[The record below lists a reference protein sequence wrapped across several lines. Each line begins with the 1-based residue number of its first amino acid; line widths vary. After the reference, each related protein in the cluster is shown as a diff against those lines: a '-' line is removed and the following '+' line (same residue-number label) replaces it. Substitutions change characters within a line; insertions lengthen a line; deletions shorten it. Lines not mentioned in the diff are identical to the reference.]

1 MKFGVQNSV
10 VAWDDPWHLQ
20 SCKTMMRTGE
30 RRYFPSQDIA
40 PSKSEFLRFVREEL
54 GADFIMQHVMPVD
67 SEIETLIDDLAAA
80 EIPFML
86 GNEFGNA
93 NRVRTP
99 GTNRY
104 DIPLRLV
111 EKAQRTGWFMG
122 LQYDETEHLQMNNL
136 IYDPDAAGLYQ
147 WVNPQGKTL
156 AEMEEGF
163 VDSVSKFMEKY
174 GCPVYAEVLFGTL
187 YHALARGGM
196 RLSFKLMQCEF
207 ASLQAATAL
216 GAVRQ
221 YRNPVGITI
230 DTWGSDVGRWFTRLW
245 GLPGHCPEE
254 FANGLEL
261 GYHISP
267 DFLFVENCDPLA
279 RSTEKGIELLEY
291 GRIYRDFLA
300 RRRGSAPPYAAQ
312 DARCEIAVI
321 RSEDGVF
328 AKNGTFFN
336 AGPYGALHLK
346 NDSKTNSFF
355 DVMHVLSHGTLPD
368 SGSTQHHM
376 PGLPYTRFER
386 TDEAIRSFPKADGL
400 ECPEYVHTLFQPL
413 NKVLVFD
420 SFADERCLEE
430 CRLIV
435 VCGSRLS
442 PQTVR
447 AIVNKAGR
455 GAKVLAAEWFREEL
469 NACPDISFFESFADP
484 AFAAAA
490 KPFMGCDKEWKIAYE
505 GYELTITNP
514 SGDGISLDFGIEKK

>member
-163 VDSVSKFMEKY
+163 VDSVSNCGDFPDTVRKNLPTVWSWVIIFR
-174 GCPVYAEVLFGTL
+174 PIFFSS
-187 YHALARGGM
+187 R
-196 RLSFKLMQCEF
+196 
-207 ASLQAATAL
+207 TAIRWP
-216 GAVRQ
+216 AVRKKES
-221 YRNPVGITI
+221 NCWNTGE
-230 DTWGSDVGRWFTRLW
+230 FTEIFWRAAGVRLR
-245 GLPGHCPEE
+245 L
-254 FANGLEL
+254 
-261 GYHISP
+261 
-267 DFLFVENCDPLA
+267 
-279 RSTEKGIELLEY
+279 
-291 GRIYRDFLA
+291 
-300 RRRGSAPPYAAQ
+300 
-312 DARCEIAVI
+312 
-321 RSEDGVF
+321 
-328 AKNGTFFN
+328 
-336 AGPYGALHLK
+336 
-346 NDSKTNSFF
+346 
-355 DVMHVLSHGTLPD
+355 
-368 SGSTQHHM
+368 M
-376 PGLPYTRFER
+376 PHRM
-386 TDEAIRSFPKADGL
+386 
-400 ECPEYVHTLFQPL
+400 
-413 NKVLVFD
+413 
-420 SFADERCLEE
+420 
-430 CRLIV
+430 
-435 VCGSRLS
+435 
-442 PQTVR
+442 
-447 AIVNKAGR
+447 R
-455 GAKVLAAEWFREEL
+455 GAKSPSSVLRTASLPRTELFSTPVRMERCTSKTTVRPTAFLTSCTCSPTGRCPIPAVRSTICRGCPIRALSVRTRRYAPSRKRMGWQGEETS
-469 NACPDISFFESFADP
+469 SF
-484 AFAAAA
+484 
-490 KPFMGCDKEWKIAYE
+490 
-505 GYELTITNP
+505 
-514 SGDGISLDFGIEKK
+514 KKGPGA